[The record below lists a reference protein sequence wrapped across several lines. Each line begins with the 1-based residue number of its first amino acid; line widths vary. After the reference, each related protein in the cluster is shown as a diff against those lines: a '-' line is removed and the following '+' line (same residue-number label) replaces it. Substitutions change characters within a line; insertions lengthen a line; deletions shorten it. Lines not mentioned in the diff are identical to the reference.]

1 MVVVVVVVVVVVEVV
16 VVVVSSSSFGR
27 EGREWK
33 KRWRMEENGRK

>member
-1 MVVVVVVVVVVVEVV
+1 MVVVVVVVVVVEV

-33 KRWRMEENGRK
+33 RRWRMEENEENVN